1 MDDQITQFTLR
12 VNSVL
17 LDKLGYIAEYNGR
30 TKTKEIEQLI
40 KKHVAAFE
48 KEQGE
53 EINLSS
59 LG

>member
-1 MDDQITQFTLR
+1 MGADITQFSLR

-17 LDKLGYIAEYNGR
+17 LEKLGYIAEYNGR

-40 KKHVAAFE
+40 KKHVSEFE

-53 EINLSS
+53 EIDLSS
-59 LG
+59 PC